1 MGAPGEKRGRYGV
14 VIASALAGVSV
25 AGAVA
30 ALLLLPSVVRSRA
43 IAEAREAGFDVTI
56 DRVSVGLDGVT
67 LRDVTAKA
75 TRTAGISARAGE
87 IHLAGLSATKARVT
101 DLTARLEGPRDDLE
115 VGLAAILSDHRRR
128 FAGTPAKPRELS
140 IQGARLT
147 WAGPAGERLSA
158 ADIAV
163 EIASHGAGVE
173 EVHGS
178 VGRLE
183 LATPKAELGPWAST
197 FERRGGASRVRL
209 TFRPPAPDGPSAL
222 LIWPRAGA
230 TELSVDVPRTSFRD
244 LGVKPAAL
252 GLPAEDATD
261 VQVSLR
267 GTLVED
273 ARSELT
279 FDATLWGLRPGGV
292 SRAIDVHLEGTA
304 ASEGAKPLELDKT
317 NVTVGPFVASVTG
330 TVAPHAGG
338 FQLDATF
345 QTLPMPCE
353 QLARSEA
360 KNMGPLAATLQAIG
374 ETTGALRVTGAVNA
388 SGVVAYDTA
397 APEAATL
404 SWMAKET
411 CGVSI
416 FGM

>member
-1 MGAPGEKRGRYGV
+1 MGAPGHKRGRSGV
-14 VIASALAGVSV
+14 VIASALVPV
-25 AGAVA
+25 VGAVA
-30 ALLLLPSVVRSRA
+30 ALFLLPAIVRSRA

-56 DRVSVGLDGVT
+56 DRVGVGLDGVT
-67 LRDVTAKA
+67 LHDVTAKA
-75 TRTAGISARAGE
+75 TRTPGISARASE
-87 IHLAGLSATKARVT
+87 VHVAGLSATKARVT
-101 DLTARLEGPRDDLE
+101 GLTARLEGPRDDLE

-128 FAGTPAKPRELS
+128 FAGTPAKPRQLS
-140 IQGARLT
+140 VQGARVT
-147 WAGPAGERLSA
+147 WEGPAGERLAA
-158 ADIAV
+158 ADVAV

-183 LATPKAELGPWAST
+183 LATPKAEVGPWAST
-197 FERRGGASRVRL
+197 FERSGGASRVRL
-209 TFRPPAPDGPSAL
+209 AFVPAVPDGPGAL
-222 LIWPRAGA
+222 LIWPRSGA
-230 TELSVDVPRTSFRD
+230 TELSVTIPRSSFRD
-244 LGVKPAAL
+244 LGVEPAAL
-252 GLPAEDATD
+252 GLPAGGAPD

-267 GTLVED
+267 GALSDD

-279 FDATLWGLRPGGV
+279 FDATLWGLRPAGLA
-292 SRAIDVHLEGTA
+292 RAIDVHLEGTA
-304 ASEGAKPLELDKT
+304 ASEGGKPLELAKT
-317 NVTVGPFVASVTG
+317 NITVGPFVAGVTG
-330 TVAPHAGG
+330 TVTPHAGG
-338 FQLDATF
+338 FQLDAMF
-345 QTLPMPCE
+345 KTLPMPCE

-374 ETTGALRVTGAVNA
+374 ESTGALRVTGAVNA